1 MSNEEADVILDKYK
15 DDPKVEKIGEL
26 NDEMNNKRIDYL
38 VENDLIS
45 ADEAASWRDN
55 FDHYIPLQRKDIES
69 EGLPNRGS
77 RGFDVRGRPVQVRG
91 GSMLKWTM
99 RICWRTLQLS
109 TPVSLLNLIKIK

>member
-15 DDPKVEKIGEL
+15 KMIRRLRKSESF

-91 GSMLKWTM
+91 GSMLEVDHENM
-99 RICWRTLQLS
+99 LAHCSSAHQFHC
-109 TPVSLLNLIKIK
+109 